1 MNDLIELMQN
11 LFWLNR
17 TPAVVIFIGLYIYTS
32 LALMA
37 IAKRTKTKNPWMAW
51 VPIVNFY
58 LITQIAK
65 LSGLWTLILLAGF
78 IPSIGSLCI
87 TAVFVWMFWRTAER
101 IKMPGWTSLLLI
113 VPILN
118 LIILGIYAWKK

>member
-1 MNDLIELMQN
+1 
-11 LFWLNR
+11 
-17 TPAVVIFIGLYIYTS
+17 
-32 LALMA
+32 MA